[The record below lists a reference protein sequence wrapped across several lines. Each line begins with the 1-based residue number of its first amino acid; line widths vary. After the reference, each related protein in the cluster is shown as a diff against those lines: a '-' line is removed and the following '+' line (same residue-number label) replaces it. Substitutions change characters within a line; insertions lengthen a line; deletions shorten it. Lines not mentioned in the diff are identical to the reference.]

1 MNNISWQDIRKVI
14 IDFLQQRLANNSSYK
29 SELTKLEKAKQ
40 AGDQKAVNESQ
51 QKMSELS
58 KRFDFENWMEDAA
71 TRRLFWISICH
82 HSSKAIHSSSL
93 GDNVNNF
100 TITKPNEQQYVSSS
114 TPTHLVADSSGNAAG
129 LDIFSLLNQCI
140 NGDKT
145 LLELIIDDHP
155 AVLKA
160 LSDDEQKAAIYLANF
175 KKVIFNDFEKPKAD
189 ELNKQLY
196 WPNSEESYLSQ
207 QEDNY
212 RLLVPLH
219 PTSLCNVVYQKVQTR
234 FSEEN
239 KKAREQR
246 RLKGAEHQPYFTFHE
261 LVVVKLGGS
270 NPQGVSQLT
279 SNQGGRNFLLPSMP
293 PKFERSP
300 FPSINLNKESVF
312 DHSLQ
317 YFCRYGFRLL
327 FDMVAAPKN
336 VVEERDNRKDAFA
349 VILTLLLKFARNIQ
363 TSMPAGW
370 SRDYSLPMSQKLWLD
385 PNRAELEDEENF
397 KHQYEQGD
405 WLGELELDFAS
416 WIQKALKK
424 KFKNIET
431 QFSDVEYREWCREFH
446 AAVKASQRRKEGIF

>member
-14 IDFLQQRLANNSSYK
+14 VDFLQQRLANNSSYK

-100 TITKPNEQQYVSSS
+100 TIVKPNEQQYVSSS

-234 FSEEN
+234 FSDEN
-239 KKAREQR
+239 RQAREQR
-246 RLKGAEHQPYFTFHE
+246 RLKEAEHQPYFTFHE
-261 LVVVKLGGS
+261 LAVVKLGGS

-279 SNQGGRNFLLPSMP
+279 SKQGGRNYLLPSMP
-293 PKFERSP
+293 PKFENKD
-300 FPSINLNKESVF
+300 FFSITENLRTIFNG
-312 DHSLQ
+312 SLQ
-317 YFCRYGFRLL
+317 YICRSGFRSLYESIE
-327 FDMVAAPKN
+327 ASKN
-336 VVEERDNRKDAFA
+336 SVEIRNKRKQSFEK
-349 VILTLLLKFARNIQ
+349 ILTILLKFAKHIQ
-363 TSMPAGW
+363 TTMPVGW
-370 SRDYSLPMSQKLWLD
+370 SRDCSLKAHQTYWLD
-385 PNRAELEDEENF
+385 PKRKELEGQEDF
-397 KHQYEQGD
+397 KRQYEQGE
-405 WLGELELDFAS
+405 WLISLERDFAK
-416 WIQKALKK
+416 WIENALEQKFTNNKEEFSEIE
-424 KFKNIET
+424 FK
-431 QFSDVEYREWCREFH
+431 EWCREFSG
-446 AAVKASQRRKEGIF
+446 AVKASQRKKEGIF